1 VGFVYPCAGKG
12 GKRKKERKKKRKR
25 ERERERERERYMV
38 RKDGRIVGREK
49 QGEGTF
55 VEPAE

>member
-1 VGFVYPCAGKG
+1 LSIPA
-12 GKRKKERKKKRKR
+12 RAAKERG
-25 ERERERERERYMV
+25 EREREREGETV
-38 RKDGRIVGREK
+38 VSKDGGIVRREK

>member
-1 VGFVYPCAGKG
+1 VGFVYPCANGEG
-12 GKRKKERKKKRKR
+12 ERRKEER
-25 ERERERERERYMV
+25 ERERERERESCVVV
-38 RKDGRIVGREK
+38 RKDGGIVRREN